1 MVSAVPFVLY
11 ESLGRDAVCI
21 PSKVTPRPPP
31 LGSSVST
38 PSQPLPPSRER
49 QGEHKNTKQ
58 EKVLSAELPGTKI
71 IPIGEG
77 KCRAGFG
84 VIPASLQEGGH
95 DPALQQ
101 EVLGLDLAELP

>member
-38 PSQPLPPSRER
+38 PSQPLPR
-49 QGEHKNTKQ
+49 QGRGKENTRTQNRKRFSQQSCQ
-58 EKVLSAELPGTKI
+58 EQRL
-71 IPIGEG
+71 
-77 KCRAGFG
+77 F
-84 VIPASLQEGGH
+84 Q
-95 DPALQQ
+95 
-101 EVLGLDLAELP
+101 

>member
-1 MVSAVPFVLY
+1 MYSKQSDTQA
-11 ESLGRDAVCI
+11 
-21 PSKVTPRPPP
+21 PSSGLFCEHP
-31 LGSSVST
+31 L
-38 PSQPLPPSRER
+38 PAPPPSRER